1 MGLFDLFRRK
11 KQPEPEA
18 RPAAAPQPVTAPAQR
33 EETPATLEPTARR
46 EQKPKKPRQMK
57 RVEMVQSAYPSTRA
71 FCIQVPEA
79 ARDAIAALGVDNP
92 DYTLDEAK
100 LRRKG
105 YLFQAV
111 YAKTFPPM
119 EAALTA
125 APERGGDPDAVAVT
139 VGKVAVGTLGG
150 ADGAEAGWLLTSG
163 AIAHI
168 RAEISGGDYVTLEC
182 DPEYDE
188 SSKRIPADALYRT
201 EDFEAYRVTL
211 TVELLPG
218 AQLAELRPAKKVHLD
233 YNGIDA
239 SPLDGCKQS
248 RFAVSGS
255 NRYLRDIPFLGQH
268 PRDFSASMDALAEKG
283 LTNIPIPAYDFP
295 PLETRLVPEPS
306 NKHDPNAI
314 RVMMGGVQVGY
325 VPAARCKELLTAMQ
339 TGQLRRVQ
347 GGILCDG
354 YRMLA
359 APGKGENAQRSERR
373 IYREDGDIKVKLFID
388 IAD

>member
-18 RPAAAPQPVTAPAQR
+18 QPAPRPMAAPAPCNEAHAAP
-33 EETPATLEPTARR
+33 EPAR
-46 EQKPKKPRQMK
+46 KPKKPRQVK
-57 RVEMVQSAYPSTRA
+57 RVEMVQSSYPDTRT
-71 FCIQVPEA
+71 FCIQAPET
-79 ARDAIAALGVDNP
+79 ARDAIAALGADNP
-92 DYTLDEAK
+92 DYPLDEAK

-111 YAKTFPPM
+111 YAKTFPPV

-125 APERGGDPDAVAVT
+125 APERGDDPDAVAVT
-139 VGKVAVGTLGG
+139 VGKVTVGTLGG

-163 AIAHI
+163 AIARV
-168 RAEISGGDYVTLEC
+168 RAEISGGDYATLCC

-188 SSKRIPADALYRT
+188 SSKRIPADALYRE
-201 EDFEAYRVTL
+201 EDFEEYRVTL

-218 AQLAELRPAKKVHLD
+218 AQLAELHPSKKIHWD

-255 NRYLRDIPFLGQH
+255 NRYLRDIFFLGQR
-268 PRDFSASMDALAEKG
+268 PRDFSASMDTLAEKG
-283 LTNIPIPAYDFP
+283 LTNIPIPEYDFP
-295 PLETRLVPEPS
+295 PLETRLVPEPT

-314 RVMMGGVQVGY
+314 RVMMGGIQVGY

-339 TGQLRRVQ
+339 TGRLRRVQ

-359 APGKGENAQRSERR
+359 APGKGENAQRSDRR